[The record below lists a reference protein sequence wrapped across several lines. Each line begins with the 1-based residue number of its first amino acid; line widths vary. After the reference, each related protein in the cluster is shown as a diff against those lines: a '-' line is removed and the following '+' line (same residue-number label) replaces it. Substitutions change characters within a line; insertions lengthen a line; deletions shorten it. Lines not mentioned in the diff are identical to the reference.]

1 MGLGV
6 LLLTGV
12 FSLVDL
18 AATSVILAHGNDWD
32 LLLQQLRDKSV
43 ATTGLDFIIFA
54 VVRSSLLIGALIGII
69 RNPTGGANKIEAAG
83 NYVFSISIAIV
94 LYIFAKLLV
103 YSETQDFLNG
113 YGTMWFWIIF
123 GWSILAFGITII
135 LFGKL
140 SKHKPNTI
148 EVDTNDTN
156 VSEADENTPLLKS
169 AINLPTNESEQQGPS
184 SSDTSTS
191 GYSDN
196 EDNDADDNKKDKED
210 KKEKKKSF
218 KELVSKVTITKML
231 SYSKKDV
238 HLIFTAI
245 VFLLGAALA
254 ETFIPLFTG
263 RVISGIAIDQDTQKF
278 TKNIIIMSLITIA
291 ASICAGCRGGLM
303 SLAIARFNMRIRN
316 HLFESLTKQEIGFF
330 DTTKTGDM
338 LSRLTSDT
346 STMSDM
352 IGLNCNIFLRSVVK
366 AVGTCVFMFSLSWR
380 LTVVT
385 FMGLPLVLGVSKL
398 YGNYYKKLQTQVQ
411 DAYASANEV
420 AEEVVSS
427 MRTVRSFAN
436 ESGEN
441 SRYEE
446 KMLSVYKVQKKQAIA
461 YAGFMWSTEIEV
473 LALVTL
479 TLWYGGH
486 LVLGHLMKSENLIS
500 FILYQIT
507 LGGSMMQIGSVYTGL
522 MQALGAAEKVF
533 KLIDREPKIE
543 LKSGEH
549 KPEQFEGQVSFED
562 VTFAYPSRPKQAVLK
577 KVSFIAPPGQV
588 TALVGP
594 SGGGKSS
601 CVNLLQHFYE
611 CVSGSI
617 KIDGNPVEKYCH
629 KYLHQKISLVGQ
641 EPVLYARSIKENIAY
656 GMDDSEYTME
666 DVVAA
671 ARKANAHSFI
681 TELTEQYQT
690 ETGEKGTQLSG
701 GQKQRVAIAR
711 ALIRNPRILILDE
724 ATSALDTESEYLVQ
738 QALQETMKD
747 RTVIVI
753 AHRLSTVE
761 SADKI
766 VVIDKGEVV
775 EQGNH
780 AELMKSSG
788 MYYKLVHRQLH
799 TNHSHK
805 KRERSRTGSSA
816 SAKPASRSSSV
827 SKSLIIPH
835 DTIMPR
841 SVSISSSVVSEKSAL
856 SSSPVSAKSFS
867 SDSEDENSRLGR
879 I

>member
-69 RNPTGGANKIEAAG
+69 RNPTEGANKIEAAG

-140 SKHKPNTI
+140 SKHIPNTI
-148 EVDTNDTN
+148 EVDANDTN

-196 EDNDADDNKKDKED
+196 EDNDADDNKKDKDE
-210 KKEKKKSF
+210 KEKKKSF

-291 ASICAGCRGGLM
+291 ASICAGSRGGLM

-461 YAGFMWSTEIEV
+461 YAGFMWSTETFEWIFFV
-473 LALVTL
+473 V

-486 LVLGHLMKSENLIS
+486 LLFNNILSAEHFISIMFYQEELG
-500 FILYQIT
+500 QIMEE
-507 LGGSMMQIGSVYTGL
+507 LGEVYTGL

-533 KLIDREPKIE
+533 KLIDREPEIE

-549 KPEQFEGQVSFED
+549 KPEQFEGQVSFDD
-562 VTFAYPSRPKQAVLK
+562 VTFAYPSRPKQPVLK

-656 GMDDSEYTME
+656 GMDDSEYAME

-799 TNHSHK
+799 TKHGHK

-827 SKSLIIPH
+827 SKSLTIAH

-867 SDSEDENSRLGR
+867 SDSEDENSRLRR